1 LTGAGGTRSGGTQ
14 SGGTQSGGTQSG
26 GTPPGGNQSR
36 ILGALEAGTTVVTA
50 NRRLSRELVANYD
63 QHQLATGAT
72 AWHSADVL
80 PLDAWLR
87 KIWELL
93 GVSLKSQPLVLND
106 GQLYAIWQQLIAK
119 DISEHANHSRPLWN
133 THASAKAGINA
144 LKIIRVHKIDPGKF
158 ATSGHP
164 DHQCFVRWF
173 DQFSNRCTRENWI
186 DHYQLADLVA
196 GSSHQLPR
204 QHLLLAGFHRIGPQQ
219 QALVDALEV
228 AGHQLQIID
237 YLQDLPEQSE
247 CMTFDHNEEQWRAA
261 GQWAREILA
270 EHPHRRIA
278 IVAPDLGKY
287 REVIEHG
294 LKESLCP
301 LALINPGDAANQP
314 YHLSLGTNLA
324 SHPASGSG
332 LKLLEF
338 VFARGATIA
347 QISEQIVSP
356 YIVGAQN
363 ELGERSALAMRL
375 PRLLPYES
383 NLTRLLDEMDYQM
396 QQKQME
402 PCPILYNTLQQSIQ
416 LMLELPAKDT
426 AANWALH
433 FTDMLEIFD
442 WPGECNPGSDE
453 FQAINAFRQRLNQL
467 AELDL
472 VLGKIRIDSALG
484 WLRRRLSD
492 QLFQVE
498 AKQAQVQVLGILETT
513 GLDFDHVWFG
523 GLIEPDW
530 PPGSRP
536 NPFIPITLQ
545 REAGV
550 ETSSVDAARQY
561 ADLLQHGLFASA
573 GDIVLSRHLY
583 DGDVL
588 LECSPLVM
596 QCGALNAQ
604 TAKTTPSVVELLH
617 DQKPEFESIDE
628 NKGPALDLDTPVAG
642 GTGLMQMQSQCPRG
656 AFARFRLGAEP
667 LHERQQGLDAAE
679 RGSLVHRAL
688 ELAWNN
694 IKDSTSLHAL
704 SDQDLSD
711 ILYQCCIEASIPFKI
726 RSGCGDQ
733 FFTSQT
739 RWLKSLATEWFELEK
754 QRVEPFQVLDTE
766 QKAQLNLAGLA
777 LRFSI
782 DRVDRLGDGRL
793 ALIDYKTGSQNSV
806 ADWLEARPAAPQLPL
821 YTITQDGDVSVVA
834 YAQVR
839 AGSCCYIGL
848 SDQQAFAGD
857 NSGTIKITDIND
869 HRNTKGVF
877 HDWQVLEQYWQ
888 HNLEALAREFVNGD
902 FSVDPDATGLCS
914 HCPTPSFCRSG
925 DRIAEEI
932 E

>member
-1 LTGAGGTRSGGTQ
+1 
-14 SGGTQSGGTQSG
+14 
-26 GTPPGGNQSR
+26 
-36 ILGALEAGTTVVTA
+36 
-50 NRRLSRELVANYD
+50 
-63 QHQLATGAT
+63 
-72 AWHSADVL
+72 
-80 PLDAWLR
+80 
-87 KIWELL
+87 
-93 GVSLKSQPLVLND
+93 
-106 GQLYAIWQQLIAK
+106 
-119 DISEHANHSRPLWN
+119 
-133 THASAKAGINA
+133 
-144 LKIIRVHKIDPGKF
+144 
-158 ATSGHP
+158 
-164 DHQCFVRWF
+164 
-173 DQFSNRCTRENWI
+173 
-186 DHYQLADLVA
+186 
-196 GSSHQLPR
+196 
-204 QHLLLAGFHRIGPQQ
+204 
-219 QALVDALEV
+219 
-228 AGHQLQIID
+228 
-237 YLQDLPEQSE
+237 
-247 CMTFDHNEEQWRAA
+247 MTFDHNEEQWRAA

-338 VFARGATIA
+338 VFARSATIA

-642 GTGLMQMQSQCPRG
+642 GYWTDADAKPMPPWRLRAISTWCRATARTATG
-656 AFARFRLGAEP
+656 
-667 LHERQQGLDAAE
+667 
-679 RGSLVHRAL
+679 
-688 ELAWNN
+688 
-694 IKDSTSLHAL
+694 
-704 SDQDLSD
+704 
-711 ILYQCCIEASIPFKI
+711 
-726 RSGCGDQ
+726 SGCGGAGFPGTSGTGTCLEQHQGLHIITCIVRSGSFRHSLSMLYRSKHSVQDQ
-733 FFTSQT
+733 K
-739 RWLKSLATEWFELEK
+739 WLRRPVFHQPDSLA
-754 QRVEPFQVLDTE
+754 
-766 QKAQLNLAGLA
+766 
-777 LRFSI
+777 
-782 DRVDRLGDGRL
+782 
-793 ALIDYKTGSQNSV
+793 
-806 ADWLEARPAAPQLPL
+806 
-821 YTITQDGDVSVVA
+821 
-834 YAQVR
+834 
-839 AGSCCYIGL
+839 
-848 SDQQAFAGD
+848 
-857 NSGTIKITDIND
+857 
-869 HRNTKGVF
+869 
-877 HDWQVLEQYWQ
+877 
-888 HNLEALAREFVNGD
+888 
-902 FSVDPDATGLCS
+902 
-914 HCPTPSFCRSG
+914 
-925 DRIAEEI
+925 
-932 E
+932 